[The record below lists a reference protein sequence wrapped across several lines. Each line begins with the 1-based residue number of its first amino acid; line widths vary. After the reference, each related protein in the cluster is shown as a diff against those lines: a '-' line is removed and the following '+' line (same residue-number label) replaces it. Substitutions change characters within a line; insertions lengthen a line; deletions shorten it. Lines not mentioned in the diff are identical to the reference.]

1 MTAARPVLGVT
12 SCHVQSGGEQVQSV
26 IDRYAFAA
34 MRWAD
39 AAALLVP
46 AAPELMNPREVAARL
61 DGLMLTGSPSNVAAE
76 RYSDSAESGVGPFD
90 ADRDAMAFGLIEA
103 MIDLGRPIFA
113 VCRGFQEVNVA
124 FGGTLNRDVNTA
136 PHVLSH
142 HAPDGVDLAAMFAHE
157 HPVALTPNGVLARGL
172 GCDRLDVNSVHFQG
186 IARLGAGL
194 SVEAVAPDGLIEG
207 VSAFVNG
214 AQILAVQW
222 HPEWRTETRASSQM
236 LFAMLGR
243 ALRGGSFAQ
252 QEGGISS
259 K

>member
-1 MTAARPVLGVT
+1 MTSARPVLGVT
-12 SCHVQSGGEQVQSV
+12 CCHVQSDGERVQSV

-46 AAPELMNPREVAARL
+46 AAPELMTPREVAARL

-76 RYSDSAESGVGPFD
+76 RYGDDPESGVGPFD
-90 ADRDAMAFGLIEA
+90 ADRDAMALGLIEA

-124 FGGTLNRDVNTA
+124 FGGTLNRDVNTT
-136 PHVLSH
+136 PHLVSH
-142 HAPDGVDLAAMFAHE
+142 HAPEGVGLEAMFAHE
-157 HPVALTPNGVLARGL
+157 HPVALTHGGVLAQGL

-186 IARLGAGL
+186 IDRLGAGL

-207 VSAFVNG
+207 VSAAVNG

-222 HPEWRTETRASSQM
+222 HPEWRPESRASSRM

-243 ALRGGSFAQ
+243 ALRGGSFAP
-252 QEGGISS
+252 QELGR
-259 K
+259 